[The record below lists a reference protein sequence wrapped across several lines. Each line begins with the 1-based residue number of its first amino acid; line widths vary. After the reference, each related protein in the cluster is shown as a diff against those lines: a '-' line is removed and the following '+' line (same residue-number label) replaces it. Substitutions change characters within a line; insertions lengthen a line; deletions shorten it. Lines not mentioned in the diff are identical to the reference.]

1 MSRDYTSNTYLPG
14 TANAPSPLISTQQE
28 GPRSVGT
35 RALFAA
41 MLAHFTNDGGSI
53 TFTVLIVYYLSLH
66 LSLVYL
72 GAAAAASSLV
82 SGLIAERIGSWAD
95 NSGKRGTIMAAGIGL
110 LGAACLAFSA
120 SFYLSGIAAIIL
132 FPGVILLGIGLAFY
146 HPLGGSI
153 IAFATKGEGFS
164 RQMGIN
170 GSFGSIGRALFPTLI
185 VGLVGVF
192 GAPVG
197 LLALA
202 AAIMAIGVIIFW
214 LARSFDRFVASERQK
229 QAPDRQSLRPYRRF
243 VLALTGVFLVN
254 AIFASGITTYIPAY
268 YEQVYGSAAMAGMIT
283 SVILL
288 TPIFGQPVQGYIAGR
303 IGNRRALQL
312 TVTASALVF
321 ALFLCSRSVVI
332 EVLSLAMLAFFYY
345 TGFPVILGYAT
356 LSTPRESITRVNAII
371 WGFGSTIGSAL
382 GSALGGTLGQTYGFH
397 LSFTVCWGFGLL
409 AIALLPLVPKMVSQ
423 GAQIAADN
431 QPP

>member
-1 MSRDYTSNTYLPG
+1 
-14 TANAPSPLISTQQE
+14 
-28 GPRSVGT
+28 
-35 RALFAA
+35 
-41 MLAHFTNDGGSI
+41 
-53 TFTVLIVYYLSLH
+53 
-66 LSLVYL
+66 
-72 GAAAAASSLV
+72 V

-110 LGAACLAFSA
+110 LGAACLTFST
-120 SFYLSGIAAIIL
+120 SFYLPGIAAIIL

-153 IAFATKGEGFS
+153 IAFAAKGEGFS

-170 GSFGSIGRALFPTLI
+170 GSFGSAGRALFPTLI
-185 VGLVGVF
+185 VGLVGIF

-254 AIFASGITTYIPAY
+254 AVFASGITTYIPTY

-283 SVILL
+283 SIILL

-321 ALFLCSRSVVI
+321 TLFLCSRNVVL
-332 EVLSLAMLAFFYY
+332 EVLSLAVFAFFYY

-423 GAQIAADN
+423 GAQIGGDS
-431 QPP
+431 QPPQSFG